1 MAEEENK
8 QEEPQKEDAQA
19 PIENQEMQSSQG
31 QSDED
36 LMKLWE
42 EAMEAQKEVQTS
54 DEAHQQNQSSN
65 QEQDI
70 SKDLQ
75 RILDIPLSITVVI
88 GTTVITIKELLNLRP
103 GSVVALD
110 ESINSFVSVYAN
122 GKLIAKAEL
131 VVVGENFGIRISEII
146 EKEERVKTLANL

>member
-1 MAEEENK
+1 MAEEEKQDQQPEEIKEEENK
-8 QEEPQKEDAQA
+8 VDTHQ
-19 PIENQEMQSSQG
+19 N
-31 QSDED
+31 DED

-42 EAMEAQKEVQTS
+42 EAMRAQAQTES
-54 DEAHQQNQSSN
+54 TTENQQPQATVE
-65 QEQDI
+65 EQDV
-70 SKDLQ
+70 SKELQ

-110 ESINSFVSVYAN
+110 ETINSFVSVYAN

-131 VVVGENFGIRISEII
+131 VVVGENFGIRIAEII
-146 EKEERVKTLANL
+146 EKEERVKSLASR

>member
-1 MAEEENK
+1 MAEEEKQDQQPEELKEEENK
-8 QEEPQKEDAQA
+8 AEPTPQ
-19 PIENQEMQSSQG
+19 N
-31 QSDED
+31 DED

-42 EAMEAQKEVQTS
+42 EAMRAQAQT
-54 DEAHQQNQSSN
+54 EYTTENQQPQATVE
-65 QEQDI
+65 EQDV
-70 SKDLQ
+70 SKELQ

-110 ESINSFVSVYAN
+110 ETINSFVSVYAN

-131 VVVGENFGIRISEII
+131 VVVGENFGIRIAEII
-146 EKEERVKTLANL
+146 EKEERVKSLASR

>member
-1 MAEEENK
+1 MAEEEKQDQQPEEIKEEENK
-8 QEEPQKEDAQA
+8 VDTHQ
-19 PIENQEMQSSQG
+19 N
-31 QSDED
+31 DED

-42 EAMEAQKEVQTS
+42 EAMRAQAQT
-54 DEAHQQNQSSN
+54 EYTTENQQPQATV
-65 QEQDI
+65 QEQDV
-70 SKDLQ
+70 SKELQ

-110 ESINSFVSVYAN
+110 ETINSFVSVYAN

-131 VVVGENFGIRISEII
+131 VVVGENFGIRIAEII
-146 EKEERVKTLANL
+146 EKEERVKSLASR

>member
-1 MAEEENK
+1 MMAEDEIK
-8 QEEPQKEDAQA
+8 QEDATNTEQT
-19 PIENQEMQSSQG
+19 NQG
-31 QSDED
+31 QTDED

-42 EAMEAQKEVQTS
+42 EAMQAQSQAKASEESQQESQTS
-54 DEAHQQNQSSN
+54 TQEA
-65 QEQDI
+65 DI
-70 SKDLQ
+70 SKELQ

>member
-1 MAEEENK
+1 MAEEKKQDQQPEEIKEEENK
-8 QEEPQKEDAQA
+8 VEPTPQ
-19 PIENQEMQSSQG
+19 N
-31 QSDED
+31 DED

-42 EAMEAQKEVQTS
+42 EAMRAQAQTES
-54 DEAHQQNQSSN
+54 TTENQQPQATV
-65 QEQDI
+65 QEQDV
-70 SKDLQ
+70 SKELQ

-110 ESINSFVSVYAN
+110 ETINSFVSVYAN

-131 VVVGENFGIRISEII
+131 VVVGENFGIRIAEII
-146 EKEERVKTLANL
+146 EKEERVKSLASH

>member
-1 MAEEENK
+1 MAEEEKQDQQPEELKEEENK
-8 QEEPQKEDAQA
+8 AEPTPQ
-19 PIENQEMQSSQG
+19 N
-31 QSDED
+31 DED
-36 LMKLWE
+36 LIKLWE
-42 EAMEAQKEVQTS
+42 EAMQAQAQTES
-54 DEAHQQNQSSN
+54 STENQQPQATV

-70 SKDLQ
+70 SKELQ

-131 VVVGENFGIRISEII
+131 VVVGENFGIRIAEII
-146 EKEERVKTLANL
+146 EKEERVKSLASH

>member
-1 MAEEENK
+1 MAEEEK
-8 QEEPQKEDAQA
+8 QEKVEEQNLTDQT
-19 PIENQEMQSSQG
+19 QEA

-42 EAMEAQKEVQTS
+42 EAMQAQAQAEPKKQEEKESTPEIPE
-54 DEAHQQNQSSN
+54 DF
-65 QEQDI
+65 
-70 SKDLQ
+70 SKELE

-88 GTTVITIKELLNLRP
+88 GTTTLTIKELLALRP

-122 GKLIAKAEL
+122 GRLIAKAEL
-131 VVVGENFGIRISEII
+131 VVVGENFGIRIAEII
-146 EKEERVKTLANL
+146 EKEERVKTLAG

>member
-1 MAEEENK
+1 MAEEEKQDQQPEEIKEEENK
-8 QEEPQKEDAQA
+8 AEPTPQ
-19 PIENQEMQSSQG
+19 N
-31 QSDED
+31 DED

-42 EAMEAQKEVQTS
+42 EAMQAQAQTES
-54 DEAHQQNQSSN
+54 STENQQSQATV
-65 QEQDI
+65 QEQDV
-70 SKDLQ
+70 SKELQ

-131 VVVGENFGIRISEII
+131 VVVGENFGIRIAEII
-146 EKEERVKTLANL
+146 EKEERVKSLASY